1 MVNINEEKLAVRK
14 DFLFLLN
21 YAVNILKREHIE
33 GDDLVLFSIEVER
46 FKKNLINTELPR
58 AITDDFQ
65 NIEFNYSYTRK
76 DASDFIYLF
85 LKRLFAD
92 WAQQK
97 NRYFLLQ
104 NFLKKYDGLL
114 NLLDNNNKLL

>member
-1 MVNINEEKLAVRK
+1 MVNINEEKLVVRK

-21 YAVNILKREHIE
+21 YAVDILKKEYIE
-33 GDDLVLFSIEVER
+33 ADDLVLFSIEVER
-46 FKKNLINTELPR
+46 FKKYLLNTELPK
-58 AITDDFQ
+58 ALLTDFQ
-65 NIEFNYSYTRK
+65 KIEFNYSPSRK

-85 LKRLFAD
+85 LKRFFAD

-97 NRYFLLQ
+97 HRSFLLQ

-114 NLLDNNNKLL
+114 NALDRN